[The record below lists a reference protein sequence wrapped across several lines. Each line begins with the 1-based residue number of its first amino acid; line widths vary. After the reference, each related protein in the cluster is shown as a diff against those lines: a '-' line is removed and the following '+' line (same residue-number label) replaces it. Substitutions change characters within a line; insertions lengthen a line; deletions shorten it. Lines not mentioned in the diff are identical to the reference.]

1 MQTSKQKQTNR
12 ERCGYRF
19 VSGSRDIF
27 QLWSTHV
34 SVQLVYLIYKYSIYN
49 IYTAKSH
56 HKESNAEVCQY
67 FPAIQLREGV
77 SSSKFVFTP
86 TFIFCSPIC
95 LNNCGAVFFVKIY
108 FSFRE
113 MTFLFRSL
121 KYANFHRECYP
132 SCVTSCNEYMN
143 GLIYEW

>member
-1 MQTSKQKQTNR
+1 MPTSKQKQTNR

-34 SVQLVYLIYKYSIYN
+34 SVQLVYLIYKYSIFN

-77 SSSKFVFTP
+77 SSSKFVLLTIAVQF
-86 TFIFCSPIC
+86 FCENIFQFSRNDFSLSIAKICKFSPWMLPELC
-95 LNNCGAVFFVKIY
+95 DLV
-108 FSFRE
+108 SW
-113 MTFLFRSL
+113 
-121 KYANFHRECYP
+121 
-132 SCVTSCNEYMN
+132 
-143 GLIYEW
+143 IYEWLVYEW